1 MPVDVQYQLFASLY
15 YSTKEFSY
23 AVAPNKVYFITNET
37 LYSIDTDYK
46 HLLQVSEHIV
56 CVDDTLTAVDVPN
69 EQPSRLVYT
78 NGKLYY
84 IALGKTGN
92 CCLMCHESGAKIH
105 PHKRLSGDF
114 TALGLSKAGEIIL
127 YDRVDSQ
134 WTEVQR
140 IPTVQ

>member
-1 MPVDVQYQLFASLY
+1 
-15 YSTKEFSY
+15 
-23 AVAPNKVYFITNET
+23 
-37 LYSIDTDYK
+37 
-46 HLLQVSEHIV
+46 
-56 CVDDTLTAVDVPN
+56 
-69 EQPSRLVYT
+69 
-78 NGKLYY
+78 
-84 IALGKTGN
+84 
-92 CCLMCHESGAKIH
+92 MCHESGAKIH